1 MNKAPQLASPGST
14 QSASP
19 ASAPAR
25 EPRAFSFLKPRLITV
40 TPPAIDPHGRAI
52 LMARADSSVPAL
64 VRAVV
69 DHTIALH
76 NEHGRES
83 GYVQAIQL
91 SVLNRRRRAARAW
104 IQSILSGAVD
114 APTLHAVA
122 TQWLPT
128 LAGNG
133 RDAEFVTRTV
143 RSCVEFV
150 RGSITAVLFDQPED
164 NLLGNARAL
173 HVLETVLSVHLSAA
187 EEARS

>member
-14 QSASP
+14 QSAAP
-19 ASAPAR
+19 ASTPAR
-25 EPRAFSFLKPRLITV
+25 EPRAFSFLKPRLVTV
-40 TPPAIDPHGRAI
+40 RVI

-83 GYVQAIQL
+83 GYVQAIQV
-91 SVLNRRRRAARAW
+91 SVLNRRRRAARSW
-104 IQSILSGAVD
+104 IQSILAGSVD
-114 APTLHAVA
+114 APTLHAIA

-150 RGSITAVLFDQPED
+150 RGSITALLFDQPAD